1 MKKLLLILSI
11 TLFSCGE
18 DIKLGTL
25 DNHKNSILLDK
36 YSYGSLKTSVLVLKK
51 NNRVYEIRCYNSEIG
66 NLKIK
71 DTIK

>member
-11 TLFSCGE
+11 SLFSCNIE
-18 DIKLGTL
+18 IELETL

-36 YSYGSLKTSVLVLKK
+36 YPHGSIKTSVLVLKK
-51 NNRVYEIRCYNSEIG
+51 NSRIYKIRCYNSEIG

-71 DTIK
+71 DTVK